1 MAGNPVRTRLSP
13 RSILWHDIHFR
24 LQLTPQRFSFE
35 TLNSMNTNSV
45 WIQTNKTKKIYEPM
59 LQLVLQL
66 NWKTT
71 IDSVNLFMKHIKFSD
86 YRMWCSSV
94 KCKHTELFVIDMRFH
109 VCHVGKTD
117 LKCRD
122 VRIIIAWNTQ
132 QK

>member
-1 MAGNPVRTRLSP
+1 
-13 RSILWHDIHFR
+13 
-24 LQLTPQRFSFE
+24 
-35 TLNSMNTNSV
+35 
-45 WIQTNKTKKIYEPM
+45 M